1 MTRRIGREI
10 SGGRGAR
17 GSTSRRHRHRDL
29 AIGSVKTS
37 RIASGA
43 AGDLREN
50 RGRVQSG
57 IRIHAWFTG
66 ARGADGDVI
75 SRSDRTAASEAAR
88 ERNVTGRGRDLRICA
103 GGNESR
109 GIGHGDVAHSL
120 KVETCAGGH
129 ETIGSL
135 TEGDRA
141 TGGVDD
147 DFTRSV
153 NGTDRDIAI
162 GGQRRGHLIGGPR
175 GRRQITRGDR
185 TTGRGDGERGRREG
199 WNRDISRRGK
209 GRDAR

>member
-103 GGNESR
+103 GSNESR
-109 GIGHGDVAHSL
+109 SIGHGDVAHGL
-120 KVETCAGGH
+120 EVETCAGSH

-135 TEGDRA
+135 TEGDR
-141 TGGVDD
+141 TTGVDD
-147 DFTRSV
+147 DFTR
-153 NGTDRDIAI
+153 GIDGAHRDIAI
-162 GGQRRGHLIGGPR
+162 GGQRRGYLIGGAR
-175 GRRQITRGDR
+175 GRRQSTRGDR
-185 TTGRGDGERGRREG
+185 TTGRGDGERRTREVG
-199 WNRDISRRGK
+199 NRDIPRRGK